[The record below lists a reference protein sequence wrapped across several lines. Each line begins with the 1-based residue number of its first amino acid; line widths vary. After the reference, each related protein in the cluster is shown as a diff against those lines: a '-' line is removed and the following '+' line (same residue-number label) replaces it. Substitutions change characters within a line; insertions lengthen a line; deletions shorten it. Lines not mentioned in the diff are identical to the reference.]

1 MPTSSKT
8 GPQGISSYHRG
19 GSRSRSRITN
29 DPLRTRAPGRSARSR
44 RLRDLYTGFAAKIGP
59 DDIVGRAAALRAAEL
74 TATAEDIRQGIR
86 AIDVSKASPELL
98 KQLRDLA
105 NELVR
110 IENLTDRAERRLRQ
124 AAQTTSK
131 GPTLSDYLREEE
143 EALAQ
148 EEARNGRR

>member
-1 MPTSSKT
+1 M
-8 GPQGISSYHRG
+8 
-19 GSRSRSRITN
+19 
-29 DPLRTRAPGRSARSR
+29 
-44 RLRDLYTGFAAKIGP
+44 TGFAAKIGP

-86 AIDVSKASPELL
+86 AIDVSNASPELL

-148 EEARNGRR
+148 EEARNGR

>member
-1 MPTSSKT
+1 MPISNKT
-8 GPQGISSYHRG
+8 GPHGISPYHRG
-19 GSRSRSRITN
+19 RSSITN
-29 DPLRTRAPGRSARSR
+29 NPLRTRAPGRSMRSR
-44 RLRDLYTGFAAKIGP
+44 RLRDLYDGFAAKIGP

-86 AIDVSKASPELL
+86 AIDVRTASPELL

-148 EEARNGRR
+148 KEARNGR